1 MKNTYIR
8 TLPIFFFFI
17 CLIEKVL
24 SQPELILNKH
34 FSIRTKNNYFIFN
47 IADFLYNE
55 DIYLTIKSE
64 SKCEDI
70 IYYQFYDNIEN
81 ISMPNTDFK
90 FKADAYIKEKKNL
103 IKDDEGIS
111 LYFSITKRKD
121 ILFNK
126 KGNLL
131 YFEFNCGSEVEI
143 INTKDKHE
151 NIISVFLYYV
161 SVFLLLTICL
171 IVIKSIICSLII
183 ITKNS
188 NYIKRSWNDNTTR
201 EYSNNQNGLNIPKER
216 IVYIVQDRNM
226 INVNENEKNNNG
238 NYVLNI
244 NNENNLRGNDVN
256 EYPEL
261 SQNIS
266 PEASQSTKILNS
278 TNANFF
284 TP

>member
-1 MKNTYIR
+1 M
-8 TLPIFFFFI
+8 
-17 CLIEKVL
+17 
-24 SQPELILNKH
+24 ILNKY

-90 FKADAYIKEKKNL
+90 FKANAYIKEKKNFL
-103 IKDDEGIS
+103 KDDEGIS

-121 ILFNK
+121 FLFNN

-131 YFEFNCGSEVEI
+131 YFEFYCGSEIEI
-143 INTKDKHE
+143 INTKDKRE
-151 NIISVFLYYV
+151 NIISVFLFYV
-161 SVFLLLTICL
+161 SVCLLLTICL
-171 IVIKSIICSLII
+171 IVIKSVICSFII

-188 NYIKRSWNDNTTR
+188 YDIKRNWNNNITR
-201 EYSNNQNGLNIPKER
+201 ENANYQNCLNIPKER
-216 IVYIVQDRNM
+216 IVYIIQDKNM
-226 INVNENEKNNNG
+226 INVNANERNNNG
-238 NYVLNI
+238 NYALNI
-244 NNENNLRGNDVN
+244 NNENNYQRNDVN
-256 EYPEL
+256 EYPDL

>member
-1 MKNTYIR
+1 MKNTYIH
-8 TLPIFFFFI
+8 TSPIFFFFI
-17 CLIEKVL
+17 YLIEKVI
-24 SQPELILNKH
+24 SQPDLILNKH

-90 FKADAYIKEKKNL
+90 FKEDAYIKEKKNL
-103 IKDDEGIS
+103 IKDDEGVS

-161 SVFLLLTICL
+161 SVFL
-171 IVIKSIICSLII
+171 
-183 ITKNS
+183 TKNS

-201 EYSNNQNGLNIPKER
+201 ENSNNQNGLNIPKER

-226 INVNENEKNNNG
+226 INVNANERNNNG
-238 NYVLNI
+238 NYILNI